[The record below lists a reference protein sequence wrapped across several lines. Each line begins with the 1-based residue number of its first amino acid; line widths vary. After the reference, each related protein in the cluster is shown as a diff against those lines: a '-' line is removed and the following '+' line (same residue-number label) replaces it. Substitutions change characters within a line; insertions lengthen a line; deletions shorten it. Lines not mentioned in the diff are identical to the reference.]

1 MKITIF
7 TTEPC
12 PRCVAV
18 KRWLDDHGIAP
29 DEEVNMVKLSPAEA
43 DEVRQRLARDGYM
56 QAPVVYTE
64 GIPGVT
70 HFAGFDVEQLD
81 KIAKAVSG

>member
-1 MKITIF
+1 
-7 TTEPC
+7 
-12 PRCVAV
+12 
-18 KRWLDDHGIAP
+18 
-29 DEEVNMVKLSPAEA
+29 MVKLSPAEA